1 MDLGKPVRLQL
12 RYPATP
18 DNAAEHAALAVDV
31 AREEFDDD
39 LDWSAGSLDRADAH
53 VESLRDEGL
62 TAEDAAEALFVL
74 GCYLGEVMRREL
86 GGEWCATARSA
97 LRHVSPWPMV
107 LALRSGS
114 TWDPIGKVYKRF
126 ELGDSEYLP
135 AYFHAA
141 QNGDASERHP

>member
-1 MDLGKPVRLQL
+1 MRLQL

-18 DNAAEHAALAVDV
+18 DTAAEHAALAVAV

-39 LDWSAGSLDRADAH
+39 LDFSADSLDRADVH
-53 VESLRDEGL
+53 IESLREDGL

-74 GCYLGEVMRREL
+74 GCYVGEVMRREL
-86 GGEWCATARSA
+86 GGEWRPTERSA

-107 LALRSGS
+107 LVLRSGS

-126 ELGDSEYLP
+126 ELGDAEYLP

-141 QNGDASERHP
+141 AARGGEH

>member
-1 MDLGKPVRLQL
+1 MRLQL

-31 AREEFDDD
+31 AREEFDDE
-39 LDWSAGSLDRADAH
+39 LDFSADSLDRADVH
-53 VESLRDEGL
+53 IESLREDGL

-86 GGEWCATARSA
+86 RGEWRPTARTA

-107 LALRSGS
+107 LVLPSGS

-126 ELGDSEYLP
+126 ELGDAEYLP

-141 QNGDASERHP
+141 AHGTEPGA

>member
-1 MDLGKPVRLQL
+1 MRLQL

-18 DNAAEHAALAVDV
+18 DNVGEHAALAVEV
-31 AREEFDDD
+31 AREEFDDE
-39 LDWSAGSLDRADAH
+39 LDWSADSLDRADAQI
-53 VESLRDEGL
+53 ESLREQGL
-62 TAEDAAEALFVL
+62 SAEDAAEALFVL

-86 GGEWCATARSA
+86 GGEWRPTGRSA
-97 LRHVSPWPMV
+97 LRRMSPWPMV
-107 LALRSGS
+107 LVLSSGT

-141 QNGDASERHP
+141 ASGVGGHA